1 MGHRVRAESSV
12 YRIRQALVDVDM
24 RTALAG
30 PEYH

>member
-1 MGHRVRAESSV
+1 MGHRVRAEANV
-12 YRIRQALVDVDM
+12 YWIRQALVDVDM